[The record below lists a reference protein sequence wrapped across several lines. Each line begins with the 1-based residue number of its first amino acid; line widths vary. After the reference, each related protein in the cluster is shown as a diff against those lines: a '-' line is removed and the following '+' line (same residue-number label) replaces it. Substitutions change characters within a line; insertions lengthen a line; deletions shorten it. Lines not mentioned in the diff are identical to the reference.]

1 MANQEHLEILKQGV
15 EVWNEWRENN
25 RSVQPLLSAA
35 NLSGADLSRVNLSG
49 AMLRGANLSGV
60 DLSSAN
66 LSGADLKDV
75 DLSSANLSGAIPL
88 FNSSC
93 GLLNDYRKGICHD
106 KEGQFEQ
113 KPLRGDRVNH
123 LWKKFRDPT
132 ESCFDPL
139 SHCLFDEFH
148 SWNIRP
154 FRI

>member
-49 AMLRGANLSGV
+49 AMLRGANLSG
-60 DLSSAN
+60 
-66 LSGADLKDV
+66 V